1 MIAINCCLKL
11 HPMEN
16 FKFKEDYEF
25 DLIVY
30 GATSFTGKLVTEYLW
45 KNYPPSDSFKWA
57 IAGRD
62 KNKLNEAQTRLSIEN
77 SNQQKISIITAN
89 SNDQSTLEDLVKRTK
104 VILTTVGP
112 YAKYGSKLVAACA
125 KHGTDYCDLAGE
137 TQWISKMIDAH
148 EKIAQKTG
156 ARIIHACG
164 FDAIPSDM
172 GVFYLQKHA
181 QEKLQKPIHKIKMYV
196 KAMRGGASGGTIA
209 SILNIIK
216 EGKGNRDIARLV
228 SHPYALNPKDKRNG
242 PDVRDNNTFALDKT
256 LNLWT
261 APFIMSSIN
270 TRIVR
275 RSNALMN
282 YPYTEDFSYTESVL
296 CGKNVT
302 GRFKSIIITMVLGF
316 FVLLSSNRMTRK
328 YIIKKMLPKPGEGP
342 TKKQRE
348 NGFFKL
354 LMVGLIDEDSLINLE
369 ITGDR
374 DPGYGSTSKML
385 SETAICLA
393 CDNINTKGGS
403 WTPASALGE
412 KLLARL
418 ESKAGMK
425 FKILEKE

>member
-1 MIAINCCLKL
+1 
-11 HPMEN
+11 MEN
-16 FKFKEDYEF
+16 LKSKEDCEF
-25 DLIVY
+25 DLIVF

-45 KNYPPSDSFKWA
+45 KNYPPSDFFKWA

-62 KNKLNEAQTRLSIEN
+62 KGKLEEVQSRLSTEK
-77 SNQQKISIITAN
+77 SNQKKISIITAN
-89 SNDQSTLEDLVKRTK
+89 SNDQATLEDLAKKTK

-112 YAKYGSKLVAACA
+112 YAIYGSKLVAACA

-137 TQWISKMIDAH
+137 TQWISKMIAAH
-148 EKIAQKTG
+148 EKMAKETG

-181 QEKLQKPIHKIKMYV
+181 QERFQEPIHKIKMYV

-216 EGKGNRDIARLV
+216 EGKSNRDIARLV
-228 SHPYALNPKDKRNG
+228 SHPYALNPKDKRDG
-242 PDVRDNNTFALDKT
+242 PDKRDNNTFTLDKT

-282 YPYTEDFSYTESVL
+282 YPYTKDFSYTESVL
-296 CGKNVT
+296 CGKNLS
-302 GRFKSIIITMVLGF
+302 GAFKSVIMTMVLGF
-316 FVLLSSNRMTRK
+316 FLLLSSNKMTRK
-328 YIIKKMLPKPGEGP
+328 YIIEKMLPKPGEGP

-348 NGFFKL
+348 NGFFKILMAGQISEDNL
-354 LMVGLIDEDSLINLE
+354 LKLE
-369 ITGDR
+369 ITGDQ

-385 SETAICLA
+385 SEAAICLA
-393 CDNINTKGGS
+393 FDDIQIEGGH

-412 KLLARL
+412 KLLGRL

>member
-1 MIAINCCLKL
+1 
-11 HPMEN
+11 MEN
-16 FKFKEDYEF
+16 LKSKENCEF

-45 KNYPPSDSFKWA
+45 KNYPPNEFFKWA

-62 KNKLNEAQTRLSIEN
+62 KNKLDKTRVKLSNEN
-77 SNQQKISIITAN
+77 SNQHKIPIITAN
-89 SNDQSTLEDLVKRTK
+89 SDDQSSLEELAKRTK

-148 EKIAQKTG
+148 EKMAKKTG

-172 GVFYLQKHA
+172 GVFYLQKYA
-181 QEKLQKPIHKIKMYV
+181 QENLKKPIRKIQMYV

-209 SILNIIK
+209 SILNIIA
-216 EGKGNRDIARLV
+216 EGKSNREIARLV
-228 SHPYALNPKDKRNG
+228 SHPYALNPVDKRDG
-242 PDVRDNNTFALDKT
+242 PDVRDNNTFTLDET

-282 YPYTEDFSYTESVL
+282 YPYTRDFSYTESVL
-296 CGKNVT
+296 CGKNFS
-302 GRFKSIIITMVLGF
+302 GAFKAAIMTMVLGL

-328 YIIKKMLPKPGEGP
+328 YIIERMLPKPGEGP

-348 NGFFKL
+348 NGFFKI
-354 LMVGLIDEDSLINLE
+354 LMVGLIDKNSLTKIE

-393 CDNINTKGGS
+393 CDNINIEGGH

-412 KLLARL
+412 KLLNRL